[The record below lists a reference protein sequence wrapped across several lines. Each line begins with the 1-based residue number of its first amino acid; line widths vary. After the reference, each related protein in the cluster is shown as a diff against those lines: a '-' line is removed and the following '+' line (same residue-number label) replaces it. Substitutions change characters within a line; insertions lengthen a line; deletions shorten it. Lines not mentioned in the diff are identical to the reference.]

1 MGEFTRWQRWA
12 LGVTL
17 TAGIAGVILTS
28 ILFPG
33 MVN

>member
-1 MGEFTRWQRWA
+1 MGEFSRWQRWA
-12 LGVTL
+12 LGGTL
-17 TAGIAGVILTS
+17 AVGIAGVILTS